1 MTVADL
7 RAWQAAVGFTYESA
21 AEALGMSRSGYA
33 KLVTGACRQRPAHG
47 AGLCSHCGGAASM
60 DATASCL
67 HSSRTLLKGLG
78 TLSYDVTHAALNP
91 QAKIVLTTPT
101 ALHNNA
107 FMLPGMHSMGLKM
120 VFFKNTID
128 LYKFFNPTL
137 SARSGPSQ
145 STKAPRRIRA
155 GAFSLEM
162 SSIIVQNTPCR
173 YRASLETF
181 YRADSWPNMWTSTS
195 AALRAPVW
203 PSACAPCLR
212 DGRGA

>member
-7 RAWQAAVGFTYESA
+7 RAWQAAMDFTYESA
-21 AEALGMSRSGYA
+21 AEALGMSRSGDA

-91 QAKIVLTTPT
+91 QAKIILTTPT
-101 ALHNNA
+101 ALQNNA
-107 FMLPGMHSMGLKM
+107 LMLPGMHSMGLKM

-128 LYKFFNPTL
+128 LYKFFNPAL
-137 SARSGPSQ
+137 SAKHIPPSPGKSPPQ
-145 STKAPRRIRA
+145 
-155 GAFSLEM
+155 
-162 SSIIVQNTPCR
+162 IVQ
-173 YRASLETF
+173 
-181 YRADSWPNMWTSTS
+181 
-195 AALRAPVW
+195 
-203 PSACAPCLR
+203 
-212 DGRGA
+212 G